1 MGTRKPRSY
10 AWALHLEASR
20 EDLDRLPPA
29 AAEGL
34 DYATELAE
42 DALEHSKDPRL
53 RTQQEP
59 LTIHRLADDYGM
71 PAALI
76 ARRIALARRLLFG
89 KLTDGAIYK
98 RLQRLPG
105 REARRCKEPACK
117 ETITAA
123 ARADQRYC
131 ALHGSGK
138 ARVKRSRRRQP
149 RHER

>member
-1 MGTRKPRSY
+1 MAVRKPRSY

-20 EDLDRLPPA
+20 EGPDWLPPA

-34 DYATELAE
+34 DYATDLAQ

-53 RTQQEP
+53 RKQQDP
-59 LTIHRLADDYGM
+59 LPLEQLAKEYGVS
-71 PAALI
+71 AAFI
-76 ARRIALARRLLFG
+76 AQRIALARRLLFG

-105 REARRCKEPACK
+105 REARRCKEPGCQQ
-117 ETITAA
+117 TIPAA
-123 ARADQRYC
+123 ARSDQRYC
-131 ALHGSGK
+131 TLHGSGK
-138 ARVKRSRRRQP
+138 ERVRRSRGQP